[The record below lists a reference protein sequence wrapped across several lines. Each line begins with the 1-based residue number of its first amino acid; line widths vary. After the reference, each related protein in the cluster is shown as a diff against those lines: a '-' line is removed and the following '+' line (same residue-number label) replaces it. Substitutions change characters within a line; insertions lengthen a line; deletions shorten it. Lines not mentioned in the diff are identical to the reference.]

1 MADKK
6 QTLSSSLFTKDNYL
20 WMLIG
25 AVVVALGM
33 FLMSGGKS
41 TDRSVFNTN
50 EVYSTLR
57 ITVAPVLILLGL
69 GIEIYAIFK
78 KPRTA

>member
-41 TDRSVFNTN
+41 TDPGVFNSN

-69 GIEIYAIFK
+69 VIEIYAIFK
-78 KPRTA
+78 KPKTA